1 MSAISS
7 TPKLLNKVDVLDA
20 LGISDRTLE
29 KLVKARQFPPPLRLG
44 KQARWAEVV
53 VLKWLELQLEPQV
66 TWEPPRRAG
75 RSAPRG

>member
-7 TPKLLNKVDVLDA
+7 TPKLLNKVDVMEA

-44 KQARWAEVV
+44 KNARWAEAV
-53 VLKWLELQLEPQV
+53 VLKWLELQLEPQ
-66 TWEPPRRAG
+66 TMWEPPKRAG
-75 RSAPRG
+75 RSASRG